1 MEKMIFSIQKSK
13 DLIKEIPDES
23 HPFNQVKEL
32 DSQVNSLVKKMI
44 EDTPESIAE
53 LLKKYPDQNIVVD
66 PNKPPKLER
75 VLDFQRVYEQNYPPE
90 KEKYDQLFIMLLDE
104 IDELNRAY
112 NQEDKAEIKKEM
124 ADVFNCVIMLANH
137 LGVDLEQEASK
148 KTDRN
153 LRKYNPTK
161 IEKLREENIALRE
174 ARELLRQA
182 WKEREQ

>member
-1 MEKMIFSIQKSK
+1 MEKTIFSHEP
-13 DLIKEIPDES
+13 IKYLKGPDES
-23 HPFNQVKEL
+23 Q
-32 DSQVNSLVKKMI
+32 
-44 EDTPESIAE
+44 EDLSE
-53 LLKKYPDQNIVVD
+53 LLKRYPDQNIVVD

-112 NQEDKAEIKKEM
+112 NQEDKGEIKKEM

-137 LGVDLEQEASK
+137 LGVDLEREASSK
-148 KTDRN
+148 IDRN

-161 IEKLREENIALRE
+161 IEKLREENIELRKI
-174 ARELLRQA
+174 REFLRQD
-182 WKEREQ
+182 WIERQK